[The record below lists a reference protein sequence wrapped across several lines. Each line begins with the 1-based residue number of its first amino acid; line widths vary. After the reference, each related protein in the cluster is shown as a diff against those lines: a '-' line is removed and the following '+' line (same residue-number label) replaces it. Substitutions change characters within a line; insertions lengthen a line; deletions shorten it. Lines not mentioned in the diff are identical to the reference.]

1 MRNAVEDVLVDP
13 DIERYI
19 VSVAAGTRSHQSVLV
34 GVSPRGSLALIKLA
48 RAKAALDGRDFVI
61 PDDVKDLAADALAHR
76 LILSP
81 ELWSKRVTDRDIIAS
96 VVQSVPV
103 PKVS

>member
-1 MRNAVEDVLVDP
+1 MAVRGAETGHTATLKR
-13 DIERYI
+13 EHAT
-19 VSVAAGTRSHQSVLV
+19 SGSAASEIR
-34 GVSPRGSLALIKLA
+34 RAARLATCP